1 MRVQVVLFDGF
12 DPLDVL
18 GPFEVFHLGAGL
30 TGGRMTVE
38 LVSAEGP
45 RVVPSGLEAV
55 SLAATAAL
63 DPAADLVVVPGAV
76 GALALDPEVDGG
88 IGQLLAR
95 AGSSALA
102 GPLRDA
108 VGRDGTTVATVC
120 GGSLLVAWAG
130 LADGRPLVT
139 HGHGADLVGT
149 AARPVDARVVD
160 DGDLVSAGNVTS
172 GIDLALHL
180 LEREVG
186 PQVAHAVEQVIR
198 HERRGTVWRAD
209 GGRGDRGVTAVLL
222 SLHVLA
228 AILAVGPVC
237 VAASMFP
244 PEARRAATDPDAG
257 TRLRVLGRI
266 CRTYAVIGIA
276 VPVLGLATA
285 LAMGVLTE
293 AWVLVSI
300 VLTAAAAG
308 VLAGVVLPRQRALL
322 EAGGPTDA
330 GRRPHRAARRGHGRV
345 QPALGDG
352 DRADDRAPGVD
363 DGGVTRGRRLRAGRR
378 AARAPRA

>member
-1 MRVQVVLFDGF
+1 MRIQIVLFDGF

-18 GPFEVFHLGAGL
+18 GPFEVFHIGAGL
-30 TGGRMTVE
+30 TGGGLTVE

-45 RVVPSGLEAV
+45 RPVPSGLEAV
-55 SLAATAAL
+55 SLTATAAL

-108 VGRDGTTVATVC
+108 VGREGTTVATVC

-139 HGHGADLVGT
+139 HGHGADLAGT

-198 HERRGTVWRAD
+198 HERRGTVWRA
-209 GGRGDRGVTAVLL
+209 
-222 SLHVLA
+222 
-228 AILAVGPVC
+228 
-237 VAASMFP
+237 
-244 PEARRAATDPDAG
+244 
-257 TRLRVLGRI
+257 
-266 CRTYAVIGIA
+266 
-276 VPVLGLATA
+276 
-285 LAMGVLTE
+285 
-293 AWVLVSI
+293 
-300 VLTAAAAG
+300 AG
-308 VLAGVVLPRQRALL
+308 VA
-322 EAGGPTDA
+322 
-330 GRRPHRAARRGHGRV
+330 
-345 QPALGDG
+345 
-352 DRADDRAPGVD
+352 
-363 DGGVTRGRRLRAGRR
+363 VTGA
-378 AARAPRA
+378 

>member
-1 MRVQVVLFDGF
+1 MEVAIMRIQIVLFDGF

-18 GPFEVFHLGAGL
+18 GPFEVFHIGAGL
-30 TGGRMTVE
+30 TGGGLTVE

-45 RVVPSGLEAV
+45 RLVPSGLEAV
-55 SLAATAAL
+55 SLTATAAL

-76 GALALDPEVDGG
+76 GVLALDPEVDGG

-108 VGRDGTTVATVC
+108 VGREGTTVATVC

-139 HGHGADLVGT
+139 HGHGADLAGT

-198 HERRGTVWRAD
+198 HERRGTVWRAT
-209 GGRGDRGVTAVLL
+209 GVAV
-222 SLHVLA
+222 S
-228 AILAVGPVC
+228 
-237 VAASMFP
+237 
-244 PEARRAATDPDAG
+244 G
-257 TRLRVLGRI
+257 T
-266 CRTYAVIGIA
+266 
-276 VPVLGLATA
+276 
-285 LAMGVLTE
+285 
-293 AWVLVSI
+293 
-300 VLTAAAAG
+300 
-308 VLAGVVLPRQRALL
+308 
-322 EAGGPTDA
+322 
-330 GRRPHRAARRGHGRV
+330 
-345 QPALGDG
+345 
-352 DRADDRAPGVD
+352 
-363 DGGVTRGRRLRAGRR
+363 
-378 AARAPRA
+378 